1 MNPVTLHVSSNECY
15 FKKSMPLPWGSM
27 KAVFFFLSFFH
38 PLSRPPQKLTVQT
51 ESSICVVSFSFSGAE
66 TVCEQ
71 VAPHTAPVPHCS
83 LVHWV
88 RGFIDCISVSWHF
101 NGRGTLVSELSIS
114 MVKLFPLRAYF
125 HWPNRIFPLA
135 PWKLCKKICRLHS
148 LLIPCWY
155 SKPDSLL
162 NYYTFTNNNWGF
174 LF

>member
-1 MNPVTLHVSSNECY
+1 MCPVTNAILRKVCRFHE
-15 FKKSMPLPWGSM
+15 
-27 KAVFFFLSFFH
+27 AVWRQFFFFFSFFC

>member
-27 KAVFFFLSFFH
+27 KAVFFFFSFFC

-162 NYYTFTNNNWGF
+162 NY
-174 LF
+174 